1 MTASAEAST
10 LDRQR
15 RPKYVIILSNI
26 TYEDRNLMTLARISI
41 TIPQQLVD
49 EVDCLA
55 PKLDRSRSWLVAE
68 AVRQYLAR
76 WPDDGGGRTVA
87 REVTR
92 DPYRGHGPGD
102 YRIAQLEADLRL
114 TPEERVREAEATAS
128 LAGAG
133 HREWDWQGV
142 LVFER
147 YEDYMAWER
156 SADLSWR

>member
-1 MTASAEAST
+1 MT
-10 LDRQR
+10 
-15 RPKYVIILSNI
+15 
-26 TYEDRNLMTLARISI
+26 TLARISI
-41 TIPQQLVD
+41 TIPQQLVA
-49 EVDCLA
+49 EVDRLA
-55 PKLDRSRSWLVAE
+55 PKLDRSRSWLVTE

-76 WPDDGGGRTVA
+76 WQDDGANQTAA

-128 LAGAG
+128 LAGGG
-133 HREWDWQGV
+133 HGEWDWQGV

-156 SADLSWR
+156 SAHLASP

>member
-1 MTASAEAST
+1 MSLT
-10 LDRQR
+10 
-15 RPKYVIILSNI
+15 
-26 TYEDRNLMTLARISI
+26 RISI
-41 TIPQQLVD
+41 TIPQRLVAD
-49 EVDCLA
+49 LDRLA
-55 PKLDRSRSWLVAE
+55 PKVDRSRSWLVAE

-76 WPDDGGGRTVA
+76 SEEDGAIGHSV
-87 REVTR
+87 REATQR
-92 DPYRGHGPGD
+92 PYLKHGPGE

-156 SADLSWR
+156 SANLASP

>member
-1 MTASAEAST
+1 
-10 LDRQR
+10 
-15 RPKYVIILSNI
+15 
-26 TYEDRNLMTLARISI
+26 MTLTRISI
-41 TIPQQLVD
+41 TIPRQLVAD
-49 EVDCLA
+49 LDRLA

-76 WPDDGGGRTVA
+76 SEEEGASAQRV

-92 DPYRGHGPGD
+92 DSYVEHGPGE

-128 LAGAG
+128 LAETTR
-133 HREWDWQGV
+133 REWDWQGV

-156 SADLSWR
+156 SADLATR